1 MTATSTTGSTPGE
14 PDGTSPGTPETHADH
29 VTDAG
34 TPSATTYGA
43 EILEALLPLARSGTP
58 RSGSRSTDSEQHCGA
73 AASGGG
79 GDGGDGGDGETVLTH
94 VRTEPAR
101 KSEPVAWP
109 AWVDPDVVRHLTDEG
124 VNRPWSHQVATADT
138 ARRGHDV
145 VVATG
150 TASGKSLGYQLAVI
164 DALIHDPRSTC
175 LYLAPTKALAQDQ
188 RAAMSRLVASC
199 PALRDVTVA
208 TYDGDTPGEA
218 RRLIREESRMIISNP
233 DMVHASVLGNN
244 SRWTRLLRNLRY
256 LVIDECHV
264 YRGVFGAHVSLV
276 LRRLLRLAA
285 RAGAHPT
292 VILASATTADPSGH
306 AQRLTGR
313 PAVAVTGDGSPR
325 GERTVALWEPGFL
338 PDTVGEHGAPVRRA
352 ATTEAAA
359 IMARTIAEGARTLTF
374 VRSRRGAEITALACA
389 DDLTALGQPDRA
401 RRIAAYR
408 AGYTPEARRELE
420 HRLDDGDL
428 LGMAATSALELGI
441 DVGGL
446 DVVVSCGFPG
456 TVASFRQ
463 QAGRAG
469 RRGQGCLVVMV
480 ASDNPLDTYLVH
492 HPSDLLDRP
501 VEASVFDPTNPY
513 ILADHVLCAAAEAP
527 LTSDEVS
534 AFGGDIDATTVVR
547 DLTSRG
553 LLRRR
558 PRGFFADVDAATGVH
573 ARVSIRGG
581 SGEQVLIVDVTTG
594 AVLGT
599 VDAARAISEVHH
611 GAVYVH
617 QGESYVVDE
626 LDLEGSVAA
635 VHPESP
641 EWYTRAMETTDI
653 RVKGVNRTREIGG
666 TGSTPSGIWL
676 ADVSVQVSHQVTG
689 YQRRT
694 SSGEVLQTV
703 PLDCAPQLLETR
715 AAAYTV
721 DPGVLLDLG
730 IEEPLWPG
738 TLHAAEHAAIG
749 LLPLL
754 ATCDRWDIGGVST
767 VLHADTGLP
776 TVFVYDGYAGGAG
789 FAEAGFDRFPQ
800 WMRMTAEAVESCS
813 CESGCPSCVQ
823 SPKCGNGNDPLYKKG
838 AAVLLR
844 ALADS
849 AESAE
854 PAVLPPTVPDGPEDG
869 PV

>member
-1 MTATSTTGSTPGE
+1 MTGTGGVPAS
-14 PDGTSPGTPETHADH
+14 
-29 VTDAG
+29 
-34 TPSATTYGA
+34 YGA
-43 EILEALLPLARSGTP
+43 ELLNALIPLTRGNNDA
-58 RSGSRSTDSEQHCGA
+58 
-73 AASGGG
+73 
-79 GDGGDGGDGETVLTH
+79 VLTH
-94 VRTEPAR
+94 VRTEPPRRSTTAD
-101 KSEPVAWP
+101 WP
-109 AWVDPDVVRHLTDEG
+109 EWVDSNLRAHLADNG
-124 VNRPWSHQVATADT
+124 IDRPWSHQVDT
-138 ARRGHDV
+138 AEAARAGRDV
-145 VVATG
+145 IVATG
-150 TASGKSLGYQLAVI
+150 TASGKSLGYQLAVT
-164 DALIHDPRSTC
+164 DALIHEPTASC
-175 LYLAPTKALAQDQ
+175 LYLSPTKALAQDQ
-188 RAAMSRLVASC
+188 RAAMARLLASS
-199 PALRDVTVA
+199 PTLKDVVVA
-208 TYDGDTPGEA
+208 TYDGDTAGEA
-218 RRLIREESRMIISNP
+218 RRLIREEARVIVSNP
-233 DMVHASVLGNN
+233 DMVHASILGNHG
-244 SRWTRLLRNLRY
+244 RWARLLRNLRY
-256 LVIDECHV
+256 LIVDECHV

-276 LRRLLRLAA
+276 LRRLLRLAH

-292 VILASATTADPSGH
+292 VILASATTVDPAGQ

-313 PAVAVTGDGSPR
+313 PTVAVTEDGSPR

-338 PDTVGEHGAPVRRA
+338 ENTVGEHGAPVRRA

-359 IMARTIAEGARTLTF
+359 IMARAIAEGARTLTF

-389 DDLTALGQPDRA
+389 DGLTALGRIDDAQ
-401 RRIAAYR
+401 RIAAYR

-420 HRLDDGDL
+420 RKLDDGDL

-492 HPSDLLDRP
+492 HPADLLDHP

-513 ILADHVLCAAAEAP
+513 VLADHVLCAAAEAP
-527 LTSDEVS
+527 LTDAEVAS
-534 AFGGDIDATTVVR
+534 FGGDVDATAVVR
-547 DLTSRG
+547 QLASRG

-558 PRGFFADVDAATGVH
+558 PRGIFADVDAAAGVH
-573 ARVSIRGG
+573 ARVNIRGG
-581 SGEQVLIVDVTTG
+581 SGDQVLIVDTTSG
-594 AVLGT
+594 QILGT
-599 VDAARAISEVHH
+599 VDAARAVSEVHD

-617 QGESYVVDE
+617 QGESYLVDE
-626 LDLEGSVAA
+626 LSLAESMAA
-635 VHPESP
+635 VHPETP
-641 EWYTRAMETTDI
+641 EWHTRAMETTEI
-653 RVKGVNRTREIGG
+653 RMGQVYSTVEVGG
-666 TGSTPSGIWL
+666 TDSAPSGVWL
-676 ADVSVQVSHQVTG
+676 ADVQVQVTHQVTG

-694 SSGEVLQTV
+694 SAGEVLQTV
-703 PLDCAPQLLETR
+703 PLDVPPQRLVTR

-721 DPGVLLDLG
+721 DPGVLFDLG

-749 LLPLL
+749 MLPLL

-767 VLHADTGLP
+767 VLHSDTGFP

-789 FAEAGFDRFPQ
+789 FAEAGFGRFAE
-800 WMRMTAEAVESCS
+800 WMRMTAEAVESCA

-844 ALADS
+844 ALAEMAGV
-849 AESAE
+849 AEGAG
-854 PAVLPPTVPDGPEDG
+854 VK
-869 PV
+869 